1 MEISEETEAW
11 LKTAGYRYYCFVS
24 YPKIHDDISRFALR
38 VNEAIEQQLAANV
51 HNPQV
56 FLDHEDIPRGA
67 DWEGTL
73 SGSLCRSVV
82 MVALCLSAY
91 YRTAHRWCGM
101 EWAAMEQL
109 GNGRLRGYMLRP
121 IIPVMLRLE
130 KPIPDAVLR
139 TQHVDMTAASLIWQ
153 KYCNTLEFKRNIR
166 QVVDYIGDVA
176 EAIATNQATAG
187 NCGDFV
193 FPSESAFVGW
203 RPARQEFPLHVKK

>member
-38 VNEAIEQQLAANV
+38 VKEAIEQQLAANV

-139 TQHVDMTAASLIWQ
+139 TQH
-153 KYCNTLEFKRNIR
+153 
-166 QVVDYIGDVA
+166 
-176 EAIATNQATAG
+176 
-187 NCGDFV
+187 
-193 FPSESAFVGW
+193 
-203 RPARQEFPLHVKK
+203 